1 MSSFYEDASLV
12 MIPSGYKTSKV
23 YSAKPTDGA
32 GDLVFTRSNDT
43 ATRVGP
49 DGLIEKVRTNLIL
62 QSNSFSDAAWV
73 KLGAGTGTAP
83 VLTAN
88 YTTDPFGGNN
98 AWRFQCDLNGGTAS
112 GDRSWIYQTFAGS
125 PSNGTLSIYVK
136 LNSAGSVNLVFS
148 DGAGDTQT
156 VTSTTW
162 VRLNIPSAAIGE
174 FRLGLIGYNGT
185 DTCDLSIAFSQ
196 VEAGDIATDY
206 IATTSAAVSVGPVAN
221 VPRLDYLGSS
231 CPRLLLE
238 PQRTNSLTYSEQF
251 DNAAWTKGGD
261 TILTANYGTSPDGYQ
276 NADRL
281 VADTSSGGHIVYR
294 TITTTGTH
302 TISIFAKASGYNY
315 TFLGYDGG
323 NLTYGIVFNLSNGTI
338 SQNPAGLTG
347 TIEAVGSDGWY
358 RCTLTYNYAI
368 AAYFVVAP
376 HDNSGAYNWT
386 GNGTDGILIWGAQ
399 AEFNSAYASSYVN
412 TLGASVTRGADA
424 AYKASIS
431 TLIGQT
437 EGVAFIDFVWNG
449 LTGVGGY
456 PRVIELWGD
465 LNNYIQLFTV
475 SGSANVYWD
484 LYVGGV
490 PQASGN
496 AAMALGRNKIAV
508 AYKTNDFAVYKNG
521 TLIASDTS
529 CTVPATSSLGIAG
542 RYDGVG
548 AQLAASVNQALLF
561 KTRLLTA

>member
-43 ATRVGP
+43 ATRVNSA
-49 DGLIEKVRTNLIL
+49 GLIEKVRTNLIL

-221 VPRLDYLGSS
+221 VPRLDYLSSS

-238 PQRTNSLTYSEQF
+238 PQRTNSAQYSEQT
-251 DNAAWTKGGD
+251 DNAYWTKFQA
-261 TILTANYGTSPDGYQ
+261 TITANQATAPDGTMS
-276 NADRL
+276 ADL
-281 VADTSSGGHIVYR
+281 L
-294 TITTTGTH
+294 TTTASTAVIYRGGFTAGALSFF
-302 TISIFAKASGYNY
+302 IKAETLSAGAR
-315 TFLGYDGG
+315 FVILVDGVG
-323 NLTYGIVFNLSNGTI
+323 NASWSANGTLF
-338 SQNPAGLTG
+338 AVTG
-347 TIEAVGSDGWY
+347 GTATNAVDYGNGWY
-358 RCTLTYNYAI
+358 RCNYNVTSGSVLNYGLEN
-368 AAYFVVAP
+368 AAV
-376 HDNSGAYNWT
+376 
-386 GNGTDGILIWGAQ
+386 GNTAFIWGIQNEA
-399 AEFNSAYASSYVN
+399 SASYATSYIN

-561 KTRLLTA
+561 KTRLSNADLAALTA

>member
-1 MSSFYEDASLV
+1 MSSFYSDASLV

-32 GDLVFTRSNDT
+32 GDLTFTRSNDT
-43 ATRVGP
+43 ATRVNSA
-49 DGLIEKVRTNLIL
+49 GLIEKVRTNLIL

-221 VPRLDYLGSS
+221 VPRLDYLSSS

-238 PQRTNSLTYSEQF
+238 PQRTNSAQYSEQT
-251 DNAAWTKGGD
+251 DNAYWTKFQA
-261 TILTANYGTSPDGYQ
+261 TITANQATAPDGTMS
-276 NADRL
+276 ADL
-281 VADTSSGGHIVYR
+281 L
-294 TITTTGTH
+294 TTTASTAVIYRGGFTAGALSFF
-302 TISIFAKASGYNY
+302 IKAETLSAGAR
-315 TFLGYDGG
+315 FVILVDGVG
-323 NLTYGIVFNLSNGTI
+323 NASWSANGTLF
-338 SQNPAGLTG
+338 AVTG
-347 TIEAVGSDGWY
+347 GTATNAVDYGNGWY
-358 RCTLTYNYAI
+358 RCNYNVTSGSVLNYGLEN
-368 AAYFVVAP
+368 AAV
-376 HDNSGAYNWT
+376 
-386 GNGTDGILIWGAQ
+386 GNTAFIWGIQNEA
-399 AEFNSAYASSYVN
+399 SASYATSYIN

-561 KTRLLTA
+561 KTRLSNADLLELTSL